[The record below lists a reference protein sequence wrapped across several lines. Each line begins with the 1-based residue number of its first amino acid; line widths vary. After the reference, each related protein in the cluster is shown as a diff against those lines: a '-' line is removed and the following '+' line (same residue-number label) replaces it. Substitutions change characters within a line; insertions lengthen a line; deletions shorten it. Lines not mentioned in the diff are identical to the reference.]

1 MLMRD
6 IESNNQR
13 TEDPAVPAAAT
24 DTGCERELNED
35 RYAVIDSPSG
45 IAWILCDGMGGAT
58 GGELAA
64 QIAIEAMRRD
74 LLNYPP
80 RDIELAL
87 RSSIQESNRVIV
99 LRRQNPAF
107 SQMGT
112 TVVSVLFS
120 GPAVVFGHV
129 GDSRAYIIRDSA
141 IEQLTTDHTY
151 VQELVDRGEIKADA
165 ALSHPQAHVL
175 TRAIGAEPSVK
186 VDINKFWIW
195 PVTSGAPNDSVVLC
209 SDGLY
214 SLVTEGE
221 MAEIVSE
228 NSAQTA
234 CVKLIELAKSRG
246 GFDNI
251 TVAIIPLAGE
261 LRREPPPGFDEAAE
275 LRKRLIAIHDAEVQ
289 LEPRGY
295 LRLFLTILLLSGMA
309 SLLVVLGMMFAL
321 GR

>member
-6 IESNNQR
+6 SERNNQR
-13 TEDPAVPAAAT
+13 TEEPAVPAAAT

-45 IAWILCDGMGGAT
+45 VAWILCDGMGGAT

-129 GDSRAYIIRDSA
+129 GDSRAYIVRDGA
-141 IEQLTTDHTY
+141 IEQLTIDHTY
-151 VQELVDRGEIKADA
+151 VQELVDRGDIKADA

-186 VDINKFWIW
+186 VDMNKFWIW
-195 PVTSGAPNDSVVLC
+195 PVDSGAPNDSVVLC

-251 TVAIIPLAGE
+251 TVAIIPLDGE